1 MEIILEVKDLCK
13 RYPSFSL
20 NNLSFKLFENTITG
34 FIGVNGS
41 GKTTTIKTILGLI
54 RKDAGDI
61 KIFGKEFAE
70 NEKEIKNRIGFVFDE
85 GYFYDHLTIK
95 QMKSV
100 IAPAYSNWS
109 EMDFKGYLDRF
120 HLDPKQKI
128 STLSKGMRV
137 KYALCIALSHQADLL
152 ILDEPSS
159 GLDPLVRSEIHK
171 LLLEFVSQKGKSVF
185 FSTHIISDIEN
196 TADAILFINK
206 GSIILDCN
214 KNELLSMHKV
224 ANENELIRDPRGS
237 SATLEEIVLAYL
249 KEGN

>member
-13 RYPSFSL
+13 RYPTFSL
-20 NNLSFKLFENTITG
+20 NNLSFKLLENTITG

-41 GKTTTIKTILGLI
+41 GKTTTIKTILGLTP
-54 RKDAGDI
+54 KDTGDI
-61 KIFGKEFAE
+61 KIFGKELAE

-95 QMKSV
+95 EMKSV

-206 GSIILDCN
+206 GCIILDCN
-214 KNELLSMHKV
+214 KNELLAIHK
-224 ANENELIRDPRGS
+224 LGDPRVS
-237 SATLEEIVLAYL
+237 SPTLEEIVLAYL

>member
-13 RYPSFSL
+13 RYPAFSL
-20 NNLSFKLFENTITG
+20 NNVSFKLFENTITG

-41 GKTTTIKTILGLI
+41 GKTTTIKTILGLT
-54 RKDAGDI
+54 RKDTGDI
-61 KIFGKEFAE
+61 KIFGREFAE

-95 QMKSV
+95 EMKSV

-120 HLDPKQKI
+120 NLDPKQKI

-137 KYALCIALSHQADLL
+137 KYALCLALSHQADLL

-171 LLLEFVSQKGKSVF
+171 LLLDFVSQKGKSVF
-185 FSTHIISDIEN
+185 FSTHIISDLEN

-206 GSIILDCN
+206 GNIILDCN
-214 KNELLSMHKV
+214 KNELLAIHKL
-224 ANENELIRDPRGS
+224 ATGNELIRDPRGS
-237 SATLEEIVLAYL
+237 SPTLEEIILAYI
-249 KEGN
+249 KEGS